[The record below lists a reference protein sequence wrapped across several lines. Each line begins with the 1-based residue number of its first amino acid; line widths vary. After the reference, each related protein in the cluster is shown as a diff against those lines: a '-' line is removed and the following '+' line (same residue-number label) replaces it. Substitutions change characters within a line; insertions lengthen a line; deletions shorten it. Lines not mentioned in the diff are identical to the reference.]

1 MTPEQKARQQIDR
14 QLEQAGWI
22 VRDYRQ
28 MNITAGLG
36 VAVRE
41 FPLTTGDAD
50 YMLYA
55 DAKAIGV
62 VEAKPKGHTLT
73 GVETQSGKYLDGLP
87 AGLPS
92 HRLPLPFAYESTGE
106 VTQFTNTLEA
116 NARSRAVFTF
126 HQPEELIRLVKLDKQ
141 VRTKLREMP
150 PLNIGHLWR
159 VQIESIQN
167 LEASLAANRPR
178 ALIQMATG
186 SGKTYTAVNACYRLI
201 KYADARRILFLVDR
215 NNLGKQTLNEF
226 QQFVSPVN
234 GYKFTEEY
242 TVQHLK
248 KNTIAPASKVC
259 ITTIQ
264 RLYSM
269 LKGEDDFLEENEE
282 GSLFETET
290 SLFREPLPV
299 IYNAKIPI
307 ETFDFIV
314 VDECHRSIYNIWRQ
328 VLEYFDAFLIGLTAT
343 PTKQTIGFFNGNLV
357 QDYAHE
363 QAVVDGV
370 NVGYDVYRIE
380 TKITSDG
387 AKLAREPGVFVPH
400 RDRRTKSKKYKE
412 LDDDLTYTANQ
423 LDRDVV
429 SENQIRL
436 VVCTFKDKLPEIF
449 PGRTEVPKTLVFAKT
464 DLHAEDIVRII
475 REEFGKGNDFCQ
487 KITSKSTGKKPDEL
501 LSEFRNSYFPR
512 IAVTVDMIA
521 TGTDVKPL
529 ECLIFMRNI
538 RSLGYFEQMKGRGC
552 RVVDPDV
559 LQSVTPDAKHKTHF
573 VIVDAVGVCEDEK
586 TATKPL
592 DRKPAVPLDKILNL
606 VAAGAANDDVVSTL
620 ASRLSRLELQ
630 VDPIQQ
636 AAIQKASGGKS
647 LAELSARLL
656 KSIDPDA
663 NVEAASRR
671 FHPIHGYAAEIGYF
685 DPASPVADL
694 KGNLPHWRQE
704 GATYF
709 VTFRTADSLPQQKL
723 NQWLAERE
731 EWLKCNPDPHSPEQK
746 QDYWQK
752 FPERIQKWLDSN
764 YGECLLERLDARQ
777 IVVEALLH
785 FDGVR
790 YTVREWVVMP
800 NHVHV
805 VVTPLGDNE
814 LSDILHS
821 WKSFTSKKINKLLER
836 TGSFW
841 QAESFDHIVRSPE
854 SLERIEAYIL
864 ANPEHLAEGTFTLS
878 STLQTR
884 RDASS
889 TWEPTV
895 EQIALVEREQLE
907 TALKAF
913 HDPNLRD
920 AILAAKRSLEQ
931 VIDEQTPDQLLR
943 AGFDAEALEKA
954 KSMLTSFRR
963 FIEDNKDEIEAL
975 QVLYSVPYRAGLK
988 FRHVKELAAK
998 LNQPPFF
1005 VDPNH
1010 PESLTRLW
1018 QAFELVEAASRLLPI
1033 GDEARNQK
1041 AASRRLPTGDG
1052 DGDEARNQKAAG
1064 RRLPTGDGDGDETRN
1079 QKAASRRLPTGDG
1092 DGDETRSQKAAG
1104 RRLPTGGGDGGGDE
1118 TRNQKAAGR
1127 RLYLVDVIALV
1138 RHAIDPNTPLA
1149 PIGITVEERYRQ
1161 WMAEKQAAGVSF
1173 TADQRKWLD
1182 AIKDHIASS
1191 LNIEQDDLED
1201 VPFNTIGGLG
1211 RAYELFGD
1219 NLAAIL
1225 DELNMRL
1232 AA

>member
-1 MTPEQKARQQIDR
+1 MTPEQKSRQQIDR

-22 VRDYRQ
+22 VQDYRQ
-28 MNITAGLG
+28 MNISAGLG

-41 FPLTTGDAD
+41 FPLNTGHAD

-87 AGLPS
+87 KTLPNY
-92 HRLPLPFAYESTGE
+92 RLPLPFAYESTGE
-106 VTQFTNTLEA
+106 VTQFTNTLEPD
-116 NARSRAVFTF
+116 ARSRAVFTF
-126 HQPEELIRLVKLDKQ
+126 HRPEELIRLVKLESQ
-141 VRTKLREMP
+141 VRGLLREMP
-150 PLNIGHLWR
+150 PLNTGNLWN
-159 VQIESIQN
+159 VQIDSINN
-167 LEASLAANRPR
+167 LEKSLALNKPR

-186 SGKTYTAVNACYRLI
+186 SGKTFTAVNFCYRLI
-201 KYADARRILFLVDR
+201 KYAGAKRILFLVDR

-269 LKGEDDFLEENEE
+269 LKGEEDFQEENEE
-282 GSLFETET
+282 GSLFETEN
-290 SLFREPLPV
+290 SLFKEPLPV
-299 IYNAKIPI
+299 IYNCQIPI
-307 ETFDFIV
+307 EMFDFIV

-328 VLEYFDAFLIGLTAT
+328 VLEYFDASLIGLTAT
-343 PTKQTIGFFNGNLV
+343 PTKQTIGFFGGNMV

-380 TKITSDG
+380 TKITKDG
-387 AKLAREPGVFVPH
+387 AKLAKEPGVFVPH
-400 RDRRTKSKKYKE
+400 RDRRTKGKKYKE

-436 VVCTFKDKLPEIF
+436 VIRTFKDKLPEIF

-559 LQSVTPDAKHKTHF
+559 LQSVTPDARHKTHF

-586 TATKPL
+586 SATKPM
-592 DRKPAVPLDKILNL
+592 DRKPSVPLDKILNL
-606 VAAGAANDDVVSTL
+606 VAAGAASDDVVSTL
-620 ASRLSRLELQ
+620 ASRLSRLDQE
-630 VDPIQQ
+630 VDPIQH

-647 LAELSARLL
+647 LAELSAGLL

-663 NVEAASRR
+663 NTELAVEK
-671 FHPIHGYAAEIGYF
+671 FKVP
-685 DPASPVADL
+685 
-694 KGNLPHWRQE
+694 E
-704 GATYF
+704 GPNGEPPEPT
-709 VTFRTADSLPQQKL
+709 
-723 NQWLAERE
+723 E
-731 EWLKCNPDPHSPEQK
+731 EQ
-746 QDYWQK
+746 
-752 FPERIQKWLDSN
+752 
-764 YGECLLERLDARQ
+764 
-777 IVVEALLH
+777 VVE
-785 FDGVR
+785 
-790 YTVREWVVMP
+790 
-800 NHVHV
+800 
-805 VVTPLGDNE
+805 
-814 LSDILHS
+814 
-821 WKSFTSKKINKLLER
+821 
-836 TGSFW
+836 
-841 QAESFDHIVRSPE
+841 
-854 SLERIEAYIL
+854 
-864 ANPEHLAEGTFTLS
+864 
-878 STLQTR
+878 
-884 RDASS
+884 
-889 TWEPTV
+889 
-895 EQIALVEREQLE
+895 VERQQMA

-913 HDPNLRD
+913 HDPKLRD

-954 KSMLTSFRR
+954 KSMLTSFRK

-1005 VDPNH
+1005 VDPNR

-1018 QAFELVEAASRLLPI
+1018 QAFEVVEPDKVR
-1033 GDEARNQK
+1033 GK
-1041 AASRRLPTGDG
+1041 
-1052 DGDEARNQKAAG
+1052 
-1064 RRLPTGDGDGDETRN
+1064 
-1079 QKAASRRLPTGDG
+1079 
-1092 DGDETRSQKAAG
+1092 
-1104 RRLPTGGGDGGGDE
+1104 GGK
-1118 TRNQKAAGR
+1118 Q
-1127 RLYLVDVIALV
+1127 LVDVIALV
-1138 RHAIDPNTPLA
+1138 RHAIDPNTLLA
-1149 PIGITVEERYRQ
+1149 PVGMTVEDRYQQ
-1161 WMAEKQAAGVSF
+1161 WMVEKQTSGVTF
-1173 TADQRKWLD
+1173 TVDQRIWLD
-1182 AIKDHIASS
+1182 AIKDHIAAS
-1191 LNIEQDDLED
+1191 LNIEQDDLEE
-1201 VPFNTIGGLG
+1201 VPFNSIGGLG

-1219 NLAAIL
+1219 KLAAIL
-1225 DELNMRL
+1225 NELNMRL

>member
-22 VRDYRQ
+22 VQDYRQ

-41 FPLTTGDAD
+41 FPLTTGFAD

-55 DAKAIGV
+55 DAKAIGS
-62 VEAKPKGHTLT
+62 VEAKPEGFGLM
-73 GVETQSGKYLDGLP
+73 GVAEQSTKYSMGLP
-87 AGLPS
+87 KMLPNWEV
-92 HRLPLPFAYESTGE
+92 PLPFAYESTGVE
-106 VTQFTNTLEA
+106 CRFTNRKESD
-116 NARSRAVFTF
+116 ARSRTIFNF
-126 HQPEELIRLVKLDKQ
+126 HRPEELIRLVKLDKQ
-141 VRTKLREMP
+141 VRGLLRDMP
-150 PLNIGHLWR
+150 PLNTGNLWK
-159 VQIESIQN
+159 VQIDSINN
-167 LEASLAANRPR
+167 LENSLALNKPR

-186 SGKTYTAVNACYRLI
+186 SGKTFTAVNFCYRLI
-201 KYADARRILFLVDR
+201 KYAGAKRILFLVDR

-269 LKGEDDFLEENEE
+269 LKGEEDFQEEDEE
-282 GSLFETET
+282 GSLFETEN
-290 SLFREPLPV
+290 SLFKEPLPV
-299 IYNAKIPI
+299 IYNNQIPI
-307 ETFDFIV
+307 EMFDFIV

-328 VLEYFDAFLIGLTAT
+328 VLEYFDSFLIGLTAT
-343 PTKQTIGFFNGNLV
+343 PTKQTIGFFGGNLV

-380 TKITSDG
+380 TKITKDG
-387 AKLAREPGVFVPH
+387 ATLAREPGIFVPH
-400 RDRRTKSKKYKE
+400 RDRRTKGKKYKE

-436 VVCTFKDKLPEIF
+436 VMRTFKDKLPEIF

-559 LQSVTPDAKHKTHF
+559 LQSVTPDARHKTHF

-586 TATKPL
+586 SATKPM
-592 DRKPAVPLDKILNL
+592 DRKPSVPLDKILNL
-606 VAAGAANDDVVSTL
+606 VAAGAASDEVVSTL
-620 ASRLSRLELQ
+620 ASRLSRLDQE

-636 AAIQKASGGKS
+636 TAIQKASGGKT
-647 LAELSARLL
+647 LAELSAGLL
-656 KSIDPDA
+656 KSIDPDVNTELA
-663 NVEAASRR
+663 IEKFKVPEGPNSEA
-671 FHPIHGYAAEIGYF
+671 P
-685 DPASPVADL
+685 
-694 KGNLPHWRQE
+694 
-704 GATYF
+704 
-709 VTFRTADSLPQQKL
+709 
-723 NQWLAERE
+723 
-731 EWLKCNPDPHSPEQK
+731 
-746 QDYWQK
+746 
-752 FPERIQKWLDSN
+752 
-764 YGECLLERLDARQ
+764 
-777 IVVEALLH
+777 
-785 FDGVR
+785 
-790 YTVREWVVMP
+790 
-800 NHVHV
+800 
-805 VVTPLGDNE
+805 
-814 LSDILHS
+814 
-821 WKSFTSKKINKLLER
+821 
-836 TGSFW
+836 
-841 QAESFDHIVRSPE
+841 
-854 SLERIEAYIL
+854 
-864 ANPEHLAEGTFTLS
+864 
-878 STLQTR
+878 
-884 RDASS
+884 
-889 TWEPTV
+889 EPTE
-895 EQIALVEREQLE
+895 EQIIEVEREQMA
-907 TALKAF
+907 TSLKPF
-913 HDPNLRD
+913 HDPKLRD

-931 VIDEQTPDQLLR
+931 IIDEQTPDQLLR
-943 AGFDAEALEKA
+943 AGFDAQALEKA
-954 KSMLTSFRR
+954 KSMLTSFRK
-963 FIEDNKDEIEAL
+963 FIEENKDEIEAL
-975 QVLYSVPYRAGLK
+975 QVMYSVPYRSGLK
-988 FRHVKELAAK
+988 FHQVKELAAK

-1005 VDPNH
+1005 VDPNQ

-1018 QAFELVEAASRLLPI
+1018 QAFELVEPDKVN
-1033 GDEARNQK
+1033 GK
-1041 AASRRLPTGDG
+1041 
-1052 DGDEARNQKAAG
+1052 
-1064 RRLPTGDGDGDETRN
+1064 
-1079 QKAASRRLPTGDG
+1079 
-1092 DGDETRSQKAAG
+1092 
-1104 RRLPTGGGDGGGDE
+1104 GG
-1118 TRNQKAAGR
+1118 KK
-1127 RLYLVDVIALV
+1127 LVDVIAMV

-1149 PIGITVEERYRQ
+1149 PVDITVQERYQQ
-1161 WMAEKQAAGVSF
+1161 WMAEKQSAGVVF
-1173 TADQRKWLD
+1173 TTDQKKWLD
-1182 AIKDHIASS
+1182 AIKDHIAAS
-1191 LNIEQDDLED
+1191 LNIEQDDLEE

-1219 NLAAIL
+1219 RLAAIL
-1225 DELNMRL
+1225 DELNVRL